1 MYVLLLGEPVI
12 SVYVFI
18 VCHEGFAPLSLFGI
32 YVAILVFDCYRS
44 LTLVF
49 DCYRSLKF
57 ELKCST
63 LPF

>member
-44 LTLVF
+44 LT
-49 DCYRSLKF
+49 F
-57 ELKCST
+57 ELNCST

>member
-1 MYVLLLGEPVI
+1 MI

-44 LTLVF
+44 LT
-49 DCYRSLKF
+49 F
-57 ELKCST
+57 ELNCST